1 MAPEN
6 ELLSSWREEL
16 LQQASQG
23 SGREEEL
30 EGGGEEQEGEIEM
43 LDENSNVEKTIT
55 DSESEEQFRAS
66 LRREKNRK
74 KRQRSGEDGGGD
86 DSVPGNIPVDLLR
99 RISPLCEKLGLSMR
113 QQLAMTMGFAE
124 LCGELKHMGCF
135 SRHINIISHSNL
147 LSTQLTLYRSG
158 LNPA

>member
-1 MAPEN
+1 MF
-6 ELLSSWREEL
+6 
-16 LQQASQG
+16 
-23 SGREEEL
+23 
-30 EGGGEEQEGEIEM
+30 
-43 LDENSNVEKTIT
+43 DENSNVEKTIT
-55 DSESEEQFRAS
+55 DSESEKQFRAS
-66 LRREKNRK
+66 LRREKNRIK

-124 LCGELKHMGCF
+124 LCGELKHVGCF

>member
-1 MAPEN
+1 MF
-6 ELLSSWREEL
+6 
-16 LQQASQG
+16 
-23 SGREEEL
+23 
-30 EGGGEEQEGEIEM
+30 
-43 LDENSNVEKTIT
+43 DENSNVEKTIT
-55 DSESEEQFRAS
+55 DSESEKQFRAS
-66 LRREKNRK
+66 LRREKNRIK

-86 DSVPGNIPVDLLR
+86 DSVLGNIPVDLLR

-135 SRHINIISHSNL
+135 SRHLNYVS

>member
-1 MAPEN
+1 
-6 ELLSSWREEL
+6 
-16 LQQASQG
+16 
-23 SGREEEL
+23 
-30 EGGGEEQEGEIEM
+30 M
-43 LDENSNVEKTIT
+43 LKKTIT

-113 QQLAMTMGFAE
+113 QQSAMTMGFAE
-124 LCGELKHMGCF
+124 LCGELKHQYYV
-135 SRHINIISHSNL
+135 SL
-147 LSTQLTLYRSG
+147 KLTQYSTHFIQE
-158 LNPA
+158 

>member
-16 LQQASQG
+16 RQQASQG
-23 SGREEEL
+23 SVREEEL

-55 DSESEEQFRAS
+55 DSDSEEQFRAS
-66 LRREKNRK
+66 LRREKNRKK

-99 RISPLCEKLGLSMR
+99 RISPLCEKLGMR

-124 LCGELKHMGCF
+124 LCDEFKHMGCVV
-135 SRHINIISHSNL
+135 L
-147 LSTQLTLYRSG
+147 DYL
-158 LNPA
+158 